1 MGQYPWTEFL
11 LFLVLR
17 VIVFYPT
24 RHRLYRVVV
33 LAATFYVV
41 AQIFQTTE
49 VTDPISR
56 TYLVGLW
63 IGYHFVFTTYLLC
76 AEGTFPDHWRRV
88 RDEVSAG
95 ADPGDSDN
103 LPSNFPLTKKL
114 WWMIDITY
122 SFRMVGWIQEP
133 RDHLP
138 PHPPPSRPMFLWK
151 TFIRVVVG
159 TFLVPDLIT
168 LVTGQSP
175 AFDSR
180 LHDPTDGPE
189 TYLAAIPFLRRV
201 PYILA
206 FGFSTANALS
216 TSYRIVA
223 LASVGLGFSSPALW
237 PDMWGRWGEA
247 YTVRKLWGYVI

>member
-1 MGQYPWTEFL
+1 MGQYPWREFL
-11 LFLVLR
+11 LFQVLR

-24 RHRLYRVVV
+24 RHRIYRIVV

-41 AQIFQTTE
+41 AQIFQTE
-49 VTDPISR
+49 VTDPTSGIDV
-56 TYLVGLW
+56 VGLG
-63 IGYHFVFTTYLLC
+63 IGYHFVFTAYLLC

-88 RDEVSAG
+88 RDEVRAG

-114 WWMIDITY
+114 WWMIDIAN
-122 SFRMVGWIQEP
+122 SLRMVGWIQEP

-151 TFIRVVVG
+151 TFIRAVVG
-159 TFLVPDLIT
+159 AFLVPDLVS
-168 LVTGQSP
+168 LVIGQTP

-201 PYILA
+201 PLILVFF
-206 FGFSTANALS
+206 FGTANAVS
-216 TSYRIVA
+216 TSYRFLA
-223 LASVGLGFSSPALW
+223 LVCVGLGFSSPTLW
-237 PDMWGRWGEA
+237 PDLWGHWGEA
-247 YTVRKLWGYVI
+247 YTVRNLWGYVI

>member
-1 MGQYPWTEFL
+1 MEVL
-11 LFLVLR
+11 LLQVLH

-24 RHRLYRVVV
+24 RHRLYRIVV
-33 LAATFYVV
+33 LAATFYVA

-49 VTDPISR
+49 VTDPIR
-56 TYLVGLW
+56 MTYIVGTG

-88 RDEVSAG
+88 RDEVRAG
-95 ADPGDSDN
+95 ANPGDSDN

-114 WWMIDITY
+114 WWMVDITY
-122 SFRMVGWIQEP
+122 SIRMVGWIQEP

-151 TFIRVVVG
+151 TLVRAVVG
-159 TFLVPDLIT
+159 AFLVSDLIS
-168 LVTGQSP
+168 LVIGQTP

-206 FGFSTANALS
+206 YGFRTEAALC
-216 TSYRIVA
+216 TPHRFVA
-223 LASVGLGFSSPALW
+223 LVCVGLGLSSPTLW